1 MLFFQIKIKNT
12 FMKFV
17 NFEQIDEQ
25 MTSTNKTIQDGKHKL
40 NLKLKS
46 VKEEVENHFRKYLN
60 FDVLL
65 KVATMLSLLF
75 LLICCW
81 MYYFRFLHILSYDN
95 VYATRLLK
103 RYDQH
108 CSERGSTQLFPLRP
122 REKVKIIDSI
132 SLSMSQLERKSL
144 LISLVLYLF
153 QCVVTVILYVADWTL
168 YTFMEIIIRNVNQS
182 DSSSWNET
190 ATFRVDFINFELNIP
205 FSFDAKQ
212 CLVVPSQVSEKSVII
227 LIVVYII
234 LGLAVLSQAY
244 CLRFRH
250 AIVAYFYPERN
261 SERIQYLYNK
271 LLRKRERAKMTLKFQ
286 FPFRKANSVKII
298 RIATVPPAVPAAAD
312 PGSRKTVKQ
321 SCLSVVRKLGLFRR
335 YCFVCGLAENSN
347 FQKCNNFPVCLC
359 IYCPCCF
366 DDRNNTCLV
375 CDE

>member
-1 MLFFQIKIKNT
+1 
-12 FMKFV
+12 
-17 NFEQIDEQ
+17 
-25 MTSTNKTIQDGKHKL
+25 
-40 NLKLKS
+40 
-46 VKEEVENHFRKYLN
+46 
-60 FDVLL
+60 
-65 KVATMLSLLF
+65 
-75 LLICCW
+75 
-81 MYYFRFLHILSYDN
+81 
-95 VYATRLLK
+95 
-103 RYDQH
+103 
-108 CSERGSTQLFPLRP
+108 
-122 REKVKIIDSI
+122 
-132 SLSMSQLERKSL
+132 
-144 LISLVLYLF
+144 
-153 QCVVTVILYVADWTL
+153 
-168 YTFMEIIIRNVNQS
+168 MEIIIRNVNQS

-190 ATFRVDFINFELNIP
+190 ATFRVDSINFELNIP

-212 CLVVPSQVSEKSVII
+212 CLVVPSKVSEKSVII

-359 IYCPCCF
+359 MYCPCCF